1 MTKKKEENIQN
12 ELPWTFQDTCSK
24 IDDIARKLA
33 KEINKYEPLDLLRRA
48 YWINATHQIQGL
60 DKDYSEHDHYIS
72 AQILE
77 FTQNYLVSL
86 EPVSDKRQPLEDK
99 GWRKIEKL
107 VRDFNDNMVLF
118 FILRSRD
125 LQENSEKYN
134 FDSEELRTLDLMHWW
149 SIRGNRYHVHHIT
162 QVQELLLPQKEL
174 FEKVFN
180 ILLRNF

>member
-12 ELPWTFQDTCSK
+12 ELPWTFQETCSK

-33 KEINKYEPLDLLRRA
+33 KEIIKYEPLDLLQRA
-48 YWINATHQIQGL
+48 YWINATHQIPGL

-86 EPVSDKRQPLEDK
+86 ESVSDKRQPLEDK

-134 FDSEELRTLDLMHWW
+134 FESEELRTLDLMHWW
-149 SIRGNRYHVHHIT
+149 SIRGNR
-162 QVQELLLPQKEL
+162 
-174 FEKVFN
+174 
-180 ILLRNF
+180 